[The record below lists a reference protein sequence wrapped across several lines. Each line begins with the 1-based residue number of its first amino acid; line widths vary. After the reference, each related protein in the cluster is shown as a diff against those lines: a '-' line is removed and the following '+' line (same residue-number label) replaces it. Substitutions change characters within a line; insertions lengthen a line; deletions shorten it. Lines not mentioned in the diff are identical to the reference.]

1 MLQRLQEMVL
11 ACVQHLGP
19 DCRIGDVQ
27 SRLAGLVGKDQAFGA
42 VFTTL
47 DRLADRGLV
56 TWRIGDP
63 SPRRGGRAPRLYS
76 VTTDGVSALAEARA
90 LAERIAGH

>member
-11 ACVQHLGP
+11 ACVQRLGP

-27 SRLAGLVGKDQAFGA
+27 SRLADLLGKDQAFGA

-47 DRLADRGLV
+47 DRLTDRGLV

-63 SPRRGGRAPRLYS
+63 SPRRGGRAPRLYA
-76 VTTDGVSALAEARA
+76 VTMEGVSALAEARS
-90 LAERIAGH
+90 LADAIAGR